1 MVSGKAIVALI
12 TIVVIASIIIGIV
25 ASAYYSVGVSEQ
37 AIVVNPY
44 DGTISLGAVGP
55 TAWAQKNP
63 LAHVITVSTAIH
75 TISLDSE
82 NTIIGLTKDN
92 LNVTFDVVV
101 TYNVRGSKVVDLY
114 RQYPAL
120 DFQTK

>member
-1 MVSGKAIVALI
+1 MASGKTIAALI
-12 TIVVIASIIIGIV
+12 TIIVIASVIIGLV
-25 ASAYYSVGVSEQ
+25 ASSYYSVGVSEQ

-44 DGTISLGAVGP
+44 DGTISLGAIGP

-63 LAHVITVSTAIH
+63 LANVITVSTAIH
-75 TISLDSE
+75 TITLDNE

-101 TYNVRGSKVVDLY
+101 TYN
-114 RQYPAL
+114 
-120 DFQTK
+120 